1 MKNSSINTN
10 SDTNSTH
17 ATVSPN
23 SSKPQTANGLPLSSA
38 FEDGKIETP
47 KKNNVPQFVAG
58 NPVNVV
64 SENKAY
70 ENTLPTGPVTEKPE
84 PSKLEIKAAII
95 DRIAEQRAILER
107 HIKLGDDLA
116 RKTRHRDNL
125 KNIITTLDE
134 FELVLKDNADET
146 DGNYYQGC
154 LLTIKDDNG
163 KTFTTKNPT
172 IIKGVA
178 EQVNSLCTEKL
189 EEVEMDIVNLIPA

>member
-1 MKNSSINTN
+1 METKVKTGAEVKGTN
-10 SDTNSTH
+10 ALAD
-17 ATVSPN
+17 
-23 SSKPQTANGLPLSSA
+23 
-38 FEDGKIETP
+38 
-47 KKNNVPQFVAG
+47 KKASQFVAG

-64 SENKAY
+64 SQKGDTDKEPKA
-70 ENTLPTGPVTEKPE
+70 ESVKSGFVDAGQEAEKPKIE
-84 PSKLEIKAAII
+84 PSKMEIKASIAEK
-95 DRIAEQRAILER
+95 IAEQRAILER

-116 RKTRHRDNL
+116 RKIRHRDNL
-125 KNIITTLDE
+125 KNIITTLEE

-178 EQVNSLCTEKL
+178 EQVNSLCSGKL
-189 EEVEMDIVNLIPA
+189 EEVETDIVNLIPA

>member
-1 MKNSSINTN
+1 METKVKTGAEVKGTN
-10 SDTNSTH
+10 AVAD
-17 ATVSPN
+17 
-23 SSKPQTANGLPLSSA
+23 
-38 FEDGKIETP
+38 
-47 KKNNVPQFVAG
+47 KKAPQFVAG
-58 NPVNVV
+58 NPVNAV
-64 SENKAY
+64 SQ
-70 ENTLPTGPVTEKPE
+70 
-84 PSKLEIKAAII
+84 KLETDKEPKVESAKAEFVNVNQEGEKAKTEPTKVEIKKSIAEK
-95 DRIAEQRAILER
+95 IAEQRAILER

-116 RKTRHRDNL
+116 RKIRHRDNL

-154 LLTIKDDNG
+154 MLTIKDDNG

-189 EEVEMDIVNLIPA
+189 EEVEIDIVNLIPA

>member
-1 MKNSSINTN
+1 METKVKTGAEVKGTN
-10 SDTNSTH
+10 AVAD
-17 ATVSPN
+17 
-23 SSKPQTANGLPLSSA
+23 
-38 FEDGKIETP
+38 
-47 KKNNVPQFVAG
+47 KKAPQFVAG
-58 NPVNVV
+58 NPVNAV
-64 SENKAY
+64 SQKEETGKEPKA
-70 ENTLPTGPVTEKPE
+70 ESTKGGFVNVNQEAEKAKSEPT
-84 PSKLEIKAAII
+84 KLEIKKSIVEK
-95 DRIAEQRAILER
+95 IAEQRAILER
-107 HIKLGDDLA
+107 HIKLGDELA
-116 RKTRHRDNL
+116 RKIRHRDNL

-189 EEVEMDIVNLIPA
+189 EEVETDIVNLIPA

>member
-1 MKNSSINTN
+1 MDTKVNENGQAKVANTVKA
-10 SDTNSTH
+10 D
-17 ATVSPN
+17 
-23 SSKPQTANGLPLSSA
+23 Q
-38 FEDGKIETP
+38 TP
-47 KKNNVPQFVAG
+47 KFVAG
-58 NPVNVV
+58 NPVNAV
-64 SENKAY
+64 SKAQD
-70 ENTLPTGPVTEKPE
+70 EKAEIAPLPPVQTNAELTK
-84 PSKLEIKAAII
+84 KEIKAGFSEK
-95 DRIAEQRAILER
+95 IAEQRAILER

-134 FELVLKDNADET
+134 FQLQLKDNVDET

-172 IIKGVA
+172 IIRGVA

>member
-1 MKNSSINTN
+1 METKAKTGAEVKGPSAVA
-10 SDTNSTH
+10 DKK
-17 ATVSPN
+17 AT
-23 SSKPQTANGLPLSSA
+23 
-38 FEDGKIETP
+38 
-47 KKNNVPQFVAG
+47 QFVAG
-58 NPVNVV
+58 NPVNAV
-64 SENKAY
+64 SQKVETDKEPKTDPAKDGFVNVNKEVENAKS
-70 ENTLPTGPVTEKPE
+70 EPTKV
-84 PSKLEIKAAII
+84 EIKKSIAEK
-95 DRIAEQRAILER
+95 IAEQRAILER
-107 HIKLGDDLA
+107 HIKLGDELA
-116 RKTRHRDNL
+116 RKIRHRDNL

-189 EEVEMDIVNLIPA
+189 EEVEIDIVNLIPA

>member
-1 MKNSSINTN
+1 METKVKAGAEVKGTN
-10 SDTNSTH
+10 ALAD
-17 ATVSPN
+17 
-23 SSKPQTANGLPLSSA
+23 
-38 FEDGKIETP
+38 
-47 KKNNVPQFVAG
+47 KKAPQFVAG

-64 SENKAY
+64 SQKGDTDKEPK
-70 ENTLPTGPVTEKPE
+70 EESGTGGFVDAGQEAEKPKIE
-84 PSKLEIKAAII
+84 PSKMEIKASIAEK
-95 DRIAEQRAILER
+95 IAEQRAILER

-116 RKTRHRDNL
+116 RKIRHRDNL
-125 KNIITTLDE
+125 KNIITTLEE

-178 EQVNSLCTEKL
+178 EQVNSLCSEKL
-189 EEVEMDIVNLIPA
+189 EEVETDIVNLIPA

>member
-1 MKNSSINTN
+1 METKAKTGAEVKGTSAVA
-10 SDTNSTH
+10 DKK
-17 ATVSPN
+17 AT
-23 SSKPQTANGLPLSSA
+23 
-38 FEDGKIETP
+38 
-47 KKNNVPQFVAG
+47 QFVAG
-58 NPVNVV
+58 NPVNAV
-64 SENKAY
+64 SQKAEADREPKTDPAKDGFVNVNKEVENAKS
-70 ENTLPTGPVTEKPE
+70 EPTKVELKKSIAEK
-84 PSKLEIKAAII
+84 L
-95 DRIAEQRAILER
+95 AEQRAILER
-107 HIKLGDDLA
+107 HIKLGDELA
-116 RKTRHRDNL
+116 RKIRHRDNL

-189 EEVEMDIVNLIPA
+189 EEVEIDIVNLIPA

>member
-1 MKNSSINTN
+1 MDTKENENGQAKIANT
-10 SDTNSTH
+10 
-17 ATVSPN
+17 V
-23 SSKPQTANGLPLSSA
+23 KP
-38 FEDGKIETP
+38 DRTP
-47 KKNNVPQFVAG
+47 KFVAG
-58 NPVNVV
+58 NPVNAVSKAKDENPEITFLDVV
-64 SENKAY
+64 QTSAG
-70 ENTLPTGPVTEKPE
+70 PTK
-84 PSKLEIKAAII
+84 KEIKANFAEK
-95 DRIAEQRAILER
+95 IAEQKAILER

-134 FELVLKDNADET
+134 FELQLKDNVDET

-178 EQVNSLCTEKL
+178 EQVSSLCTEKL